1 MRSAQ
6 TTTLR
11 PTDLAEAAAALADTT
26 GAVLIRGAGTAADW
40 AGRPEPPEL
49 LLDTTALTGVL
60 AHNPADMTVEV
71 RAGTPLRELNAELA
85 GHGQRVALD
94 AARVAGGATVGG
106 LVATADSG
114 PDALAHG
121 SMRDLVIGAVV
132 VLADGTVARSGGHV
146 IKNVAGYDLAK
157 LVHGAHGTL
166 ALVAELVLRLHPLPA
181 ASATVRLPCSLLDAA
196 SAAAE
201 VLASPLDPAALEWCD
216 GGLLVRLEGAPA
228 ALDARAMRLGTL
240 LGAAAR
246 RLDDAEADTAWANHA
261 ASVSRP
267 PDRAASSTT
276 SPATPSSTTSPATT
290 VLRVGTRPS
299 RLPPLLDRLA
309 DTPGAGAVTAGLAT
323 GIGTAALPADPA
335 VIAEAHRQVHEAG
348 GVSVLRSRP
357 DGADLPAW
365 GPAPSALG
373 LLRAVR
379 DELDPTGRLGAGR
392 FAPWLEA

>member
-1 MRSAQ
+1 MTSAQ

-11 PTDLAEAAAALADTT
+11 PADLAEATAALADTT
-26 GAVLIRGAGTAADW
+26 GKMLIRGAGTAADW
-40 AGRPEPPEL
+40 AGRPEPPDL
-49 LLDTTALTGVL
+49 VLDTTGLTGVL

-71 RAGTPLRELNAELA
+71 RAGTPLRSLNAELA

-94 AARVAGGATVGG
+94 AARVAEGATVGG
-106 LVATADSG
+106 LMATADSG
-114 PDALAHG
+114 PAALAFG

-132 VLADGTVARSGGHV
+132 VLADGTVARTGGHV

-166 ALVAELVLRLHPLPA
+166 ALVAEVVLRLHPMPA

-196 SAAAE
+196 AAALD
-201 VLASPLDPAALEWCD
+201 VMASPLDPAALEWCA
-216 GGLLVRLEGAPA
+216 GGLLVRLEGRPA
-228 ALDARAMRLGTL
+228 ALDARAARLGTL
-240 LGAAAR
+240 LGSTAR
-246 RLDDAEADTAWANHA
+246 RLDDAEAETAWADHA

-267 PDRAASSTT
+267 PDRAAM
-276 SPATPSSTTSPATT
+276 
-290 VLRVGTRPS
+290 LRVGTRPS
-299 RLPPLLDRLA
+299 RLPRLLDRLA

-323 GIGTAALPADPA
+323 GIGTVALPSEPA
-335 VIAEAHRQVHEAG
+335 VVAEAHREVHAAG

-373 LLRAVR
+373 LLHAVR
-379 DELDPTGRLGAGR
+379 EELDPTGRLGSGR
-392 FAPWLEA
+392 FAPWLEACGRCSP